1 MDAKT
6 LPNDINLLKQM
17 ATELMASLKKKDHR
31 IGKLQHYLEQLLRQ
45 RYGRKSERLE
55 DIDPVLLLPF
65 MQEYVKEQSEQNKE
79 QESDLK
85 KEAAKEEITY
95 TRNKPK
101 RKKLP
106 EDLPRD
112 TIEYDLASA
121 STTM

>member
-1 MDAKT
+1 MKSMDAKT

-65 MQEYVKEQSEQNKE
+65 MQEYVKEQSEQNKTQSIE
-79 QESDLK
+79 
-85 KEAAKEEITY
+85 
-95 TRNKPK
+95 
-101 RKKLP
+101 RKF
-106 EDLPRD
+106 
-112 TIEYDLASA
+112 YDQLF
-121 STTM
+121 